1 MEIFARNFNLIILL
15 NISRRMRSDAFENFY
30 LFFWYSTFNKNKEVE
45 IFFKLFFQH
54 REEFLKINFCY

>member
-1 MEIFARNFNLIILL
+1 
-15 NISRRMRSDAFENFY
+15 MRSDAFENFY
-30 LFFWYSTFNKNKEVE
+30 LSFWCLTFNKNKEVE